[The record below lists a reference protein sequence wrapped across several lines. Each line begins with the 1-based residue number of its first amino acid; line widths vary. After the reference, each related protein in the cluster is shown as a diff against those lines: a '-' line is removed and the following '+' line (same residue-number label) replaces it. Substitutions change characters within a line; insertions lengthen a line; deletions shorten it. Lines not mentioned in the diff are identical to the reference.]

1 MERMP
6 AGPPPNG
13 GADRMPPETE
23 PTVKPPASDPED
35 AVAIRPATPGD
46 APTLIDFQLRL
57 ARESEGLALDP
68 EVLRRGVL
76 GVFEDPV
83 RGRYWVAEAAGRMV
97 GGLLAT
103 REWSD
108 WRAGTVVW
116 VQSVYVVPEA
126 RRRGIYRRL
135 YERLRREVEAS
146 PDLKGIRLYVDKTN
160 TPAQRAYER
169 LGMTRDHYDLYEWL
183 KG

>member
-1 MERMP
+1 MNP
-6 AGPPPNG
+6 A
-13 GADRMPPETE
+13 
-23 PTVKPPASDPED
+23 ASEPED

-46 APTLIDFQLRL
+46 ASALIGFQLHL

-68 EVLRRGVL
+68 EVLRRGIL
-76 GVFEDPV
+76 GVFEDPA
-83 RGRYWVAEAAGRMV
+83 RGRYWVAEEAGRVV
-97 GGLLAT
+97 GCLLAT

-116 VQSVYVVPEA
+116 VQSAYVVPEA
-126 RRRGIYRRL
+126 RRRGIYRQL

-146 PDLKGIRLYVDKTN
+146 PDLKGIRLYVDKRN

-169 LGMTRDHYDLYEWL
+169 LGMTREHYDLYEWL